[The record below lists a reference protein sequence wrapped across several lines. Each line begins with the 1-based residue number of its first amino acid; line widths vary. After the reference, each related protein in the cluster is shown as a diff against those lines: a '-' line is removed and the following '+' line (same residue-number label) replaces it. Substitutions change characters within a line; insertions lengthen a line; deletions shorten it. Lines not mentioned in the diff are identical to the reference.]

1 MIDSAANAGRRL
13 SIKVVHPPRF
23 GFRSTPSARWS
34 CSPAA
39 LVSRRFAACWR
50 LAPDETATGGNWL
63 FYSARTPR
71 DLHYKADW
79 EALCGAGKLH
89 LHAAFSRE
97 GARVRFDGNAL
108 CFEAAPA
115 RRIDE
120 EMLEPQTAEQL
131 WALAEAGAYF
141 YVCGRTGFARTV
153 MQTMQTILARR
164 DGAAVGASASTGWSA
179 KIATFRRSS
188 PPTRARSSSSA
199 G

>member
-1 MIDSAANAGRRL
+1 MSRL
-13 SIKVVHPPRF
+13 S
-23 GFRSTPSARWS
+23 
-34 CSPAA
+34 
-39 LVSRRFAACWR
+39 AACWR
-50 LAPDETATGGNWL
+50 LAPEQTTTGGNWL

-153 MQTMQTILARR
+153 MQAMQTILARR
-164 DGAAVGASASTGWSA
+164 DGAAAGRERFYRLVGEDRYLQEIFTTYPGAQ
-179 KIATFRRSS
+179 FEQRRLY
-188 PPTRARSSSSA
+188 TRQRWCCTIARSR
-199 G
+199 GIGW